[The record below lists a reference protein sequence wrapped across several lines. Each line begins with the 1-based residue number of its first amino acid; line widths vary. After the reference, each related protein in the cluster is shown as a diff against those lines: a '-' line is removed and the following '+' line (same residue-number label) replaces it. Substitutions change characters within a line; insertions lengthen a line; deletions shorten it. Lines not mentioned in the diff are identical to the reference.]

1 MLAFISHHECYD
13 HDAGPLHPEQ
23 ALRLEAINN
32 QLISSG
38 LDYVLRH
45 YDAPLVTREQL
56 LRVHDADYIDR
67 VYAIAPGEGMQSI
80 EVDGDTVMSPGTLKA
95 AERAAGA
102 GVLAVDL
109 VLSGE
114 ANPAFCAVRPPG
126 HHAERGVAMGFC
138 LFNNIAVA
146 AAHAL
151 EHHGLDRIAIVDFD
165 VHHGNGTEDI
175 FKSEPRVL
183 FCSSFQHPFYPF
195 TGHEKETDNLV
206 DIPLSSDAGSREFRA
221 AVEDHWLPR
230 LDAFKPQMVFI
241 SAGFDAHVAD
251 DMSNV
256 ALTDDDY
263 EWVTRALL
271 DVANRHAKG
280 RIVSM
285 LEGGYEPAVL
295 ARSVVR
301 HLDVLIG

>member
-23 ALRLEAINN
+23 PLRLEAINN

-56 LRVHDADYIDR
+56 LRVHDADYIER
-67 VYAIAPGEGMQSI
+67 VYAIAPGQGMQSI
-80 EVDGDTVMSPGTLKA
+80 EVDGDTVMSSGTLRA

-102 GVLAVDL
+102 GVMAVDL
-109 VLSGE
+109 VMADE

-126 HHAERGVAMGFC
+126 HHAERRTAMGFC

-146 AAHAL
+146 AAHSLDA
-151 EHHGLDRIAIVDFD
+151 HGLERVAIVDFD

-175 FKSEPRVL
+175 FRSEPRVL

-206 DIPLSSDAGSREFRA
+206 DIPLSAGAGSKEFRA
-221 AVEDHWLPR
+221 GVEDHWLPH
-230 LDAFKPQMVFI
+230 LEAFEPQMLFI

-251 DMSNV
+251 DMSSLQ
-256 ALTDDDY
+256 LTDDDY
-263 EWVTRALL
+263 EWVTKALVG
-271 DVANRHAKG
+271 VATRHCKG

-285 LEGGYEPAVL
+285 LEGGYEPGVL

-301 HLDVLIG
+301 HLNVLLG